1 MEKFQRLSNFKAVDF
16 SIYLT
21 KPWAGNPLWF
31 QSLFPCLAAAGYTKK
46 NTFSHLSVTKKVCL
60 SGSNFGDQVEIFS
73 DSQIMLSAQYLS
85 SVKFYMIH

>member
-46 NTFSHLSVTKKVCL
+46 NTFSHLSITKKVCL

-73 DSQIMLSAQYLS
+73 DLDVSITFIHVMSFEYL
-85 SVKFYMIH
+85 